1 MTETNN
7 TLTILVAI
15 VLVLAGINLFA
26 TMNLSSKIDDI
37 AIAPSGA
44 QPTAPVA
51 PAAKVEGASIDDD
64 PMLGNKNAKV
74 TIIEFSDFECPFCAK
89 FYSETMGQIKTEYID
104 TGKVKLV
111 YRDFPLSFHANAQ
124 KAAEASECADDQKKF
139 WEMHDLLFE
148 KGVVGGVTTFKQ
160 YAVDL
165 GLDTDKFNK
174 CLDSGEKAT
183 EVQNDMKDGQSYGI
197 SGTPGFLVNGVRIVG
212 AQPFSAFKAVI
223 DAELAK

>member
-1 MTETNN
+1 MTENN
-7 TLTILVAI
+7 NILTILVAI
-15 VLVLAGINLFA
+15 TLVLAGINLFA
-26 TMNLSSKIDDI
+26 TMNLSSKVDSIGT
-37 AIAPSGA
+37 APSGA
-44 QPTAPVA
+44 QPTAPTA
-51 PAAKVEGASIDDD
+51 PPARVEGASADDD
-64 PMLGNKNAKV
+64 PVKGNNNAKV
-74 TIIEFSDFECPFCAK
+74 TIIEFSDFECPFCAR
-89 FYSETMGQIKTEYID
+89 FYSDTLKQIETEYID

-139 WEMHDLLFE
+139 WEMHNMLFE
-148 KGVVGGVTTFKQ
+148 KGVVGGVVTFKQ

-165 GLDTDKFNK
+165 GLDADKFNK

-183 EVQNDMKDGQSYGI
+183 EIQNDMKEGQSYGI